1 MNMMMIHTTIVPR
14 ISRIPHIELH
24 SQSPLVDVSR
34 PKLTSPK
41 LVWELLI
48 WLDVVIPDS
57 CSFNFSSSALTLAL
71 QASNYVQQLPPI
83 VISGEPIEESEVIE
97 DVLTLLTLD
106 RMVLI
111 VSDFC
116 FIREDL
122 LGFSK
127 FCFSVKSA
135 LSSSVRTFRSVVI
148 SILLPSELGFE
159 TFLSLLFCFA
169 IFGSCS
175 AASGRKKRRC
185 LVML

>member
-1 MNMMMIHTTIVPR
+1 MNMMMMHTTMVPR

-71 QASNYVQQLPPI
+71 QASNCVEQLPPI

-97 DVLTLLTLD
+97 DVLTLLTLG
-106 RMVLI
+106 RMDLME
-111 VSDFC
+111 SDLC
-116 FIREDL
+116 F
-122 LGFSK
+122 
-127 FCFSVKSA
+127 
-135 LSSSVRTFRSVVI
+135 
-148 SILLPSELGFE
+148 
-159 TFLSLLFCFA
+159 
-169 IFGSCS
+169 
-175 AASGRKKRRC
+175 
-185 LVML
+185 